1 MHRGGPFD
9 PDRGVFIFI
18 SGRKGTGKSVLA
30 RRLFDAYPYDKL
42 VIDPTGDVRQN
53 LREEGAAFV
62 NLTEPMPIRFPRAP
76 ADYGAPTVSFGPGGR
91 RTRTEPVDRAA
102 RTPVTAVYVPDMGSA
117 DAEDEMDRALG
128 LVLRNPGPTAAWV
141 DEIGVLTR
149 NGRTPP
155 NLRRGL
161 HHGRHDQLTLIEAGP
176 RPKDIDPLCISQA
189 DHVMTFD
196 TPNPMDRKRIAEN
209 IGWPPRLFDEAV
221 HRLGEHEYL
230 WFNAFDHT
238 LTHMPKLPP
247 RRRVYASGPLSQPT
261 F

>member
-1 MHRGGPFD
+1 VHRGGPFD
-9 PDRGVFIFI
+9 PDKGVFFFI
-18 SGRKGTGKSVLA
+18 SGRKGSGKSVFA
-30 RRLFDAYPYDKL
+30 RRIFDSYPYDKL
-42 VIDPTGDVRQN
+42 VIDPTGDVRKN
-53 LREEGAAFV
+53 LRDEGVQFV
-62 NLTEPMPIRFPRAP
+62 DLQEPMPLRFPHVGTSMELDEERR
-76 ADYGAPTVSFGPGGR
+76 PT
-91 RTRTEPVDRAA
+91 
-102 RTPVTAVYVPDMGSA
+102 TAVYVPDMGSA
-117 DAEDEMDRALG
+117 EAEDEMDRALG

-161 HHGRHDQLTLIEAGP
+161 HHGRHDQLTLIQAGP

-189 DHVMTFD
+189 DIVVTFD

-209 IGWPPRLFDEAV
+209 IGWPPKYFDEAV
-221 HRLGEHEYL
+221 FALGEHEYL
-230 WFNAFDHT
+230 MFNAFDHT

-247 RRRVYASGPLSQPT
+247 RRRVYAVGPVSQPT